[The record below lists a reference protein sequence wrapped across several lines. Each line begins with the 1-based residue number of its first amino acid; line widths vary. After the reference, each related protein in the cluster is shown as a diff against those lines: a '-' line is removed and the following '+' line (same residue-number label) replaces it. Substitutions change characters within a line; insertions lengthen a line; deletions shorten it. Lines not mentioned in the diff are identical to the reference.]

1 MTLTSGFY
9 SSKDGDRKY
18 SAEQMGELFD
28 GLIHYGIYQS
38 YGQALA
44 VTAISGK
51 WAVRIGTG
59 RAFLNKTWVN
69 NDAPYDLPLEQPDVT
84 HPRWDLVCLR
94 INRDPSVRAASF
106 AIYKGV
112 SSSNPQV
119 PNVRNTDLDKW
130 YPLARIRTSPG
141 MQQVTYNQI
150 WNARGSSA
158 TPWVTGVVESLDA
171 STLYAKWDAQY
182 EQWSSEQQKAQS
194 LNFQNWMSD
203 QKSDYESWR
212 NTLKTTLDG
221 NAATKLAQRLDN
233 VEKQISSFTQGVAIK
248 DVLLDAQNGAE
259 IQDHAGN
266 PINAQRLYVMV

>member
-38 YGQALA
+38 YGQALG

-69 NDAPYDLPLEQPDVT
+69 NDAPYDLPLEQP
-84 HPRWDLVCLR
+84 
-94 INRDPSVRAASF
+94 
-106 AIYKGV
+106 
-112 SSSNPQV
+112 
-119 PNVRNTDLDKW
+119 DLDKW

-194 LNFQNWMSD
+194 LNFQNWMSE

-221 NAATKLAQRLDN
+221 NAATKLAQRLDA
-233 VEKQISSFTQGVAIK
+233 VEKQISSFTQGVAIN

-266 PINAQRLYVMV
+266 PINAQRLYMMV

>member
-38 YGQALA
+38 YGQALR

-69 NDAPYDLPLEQPDVT
+69 NDEPYDLPLEQPDVT
-84 HPRWDLVCLR
+84 HTRWDLVCLR
-94 INRDPSVRAASF
+94 INREPSVRAASF

-112 SSSNPQV
+112 SSSNPQI
-119 PNVRNTDLDKW
+119 PNVRSTDLDKW
-130 YPLARIRTSPG
+130 YPLARIRISPG
-141 MQQVTYNQI
+141 MQQVTDNHV

-158 TPWVTGVVESLDA
+158 TPWVTGVVDSLDA

-194 LNFQNWMSD
+194 VKFQNWMAE
-203 QKSDYESWR
+203 QKTDYESWR
-212 NTLKTTLDG
+212 STLKTTLDG
-221 NAATKLAQRLDN
+221 NAATKLAQRLDA

-259 IQDHAGN
+259 IQDNAGN

>member
-38 YGQALA
+38 YGHALA

-69 NDAPYDLPLEQPDVT
+69 NDSPYDLPLEQPDVT

-106 AIYKGV
+106 EVFKGV

-194 LNFQNWMSD
+194 VAFQNWMSE
-203 QKSDYESWR
+203 QKTDYESWR

-221 NAATKLAQRLDN
+221 NAATKLAQRLDA
-233 VEKQISSFTQGVAIK
+233 VEKQIASFTQGVAIK

-259 IQDHAGN
+259 IQDHEGN
-266 PINAQRLYVMV
+266 PINAQRLYMMV